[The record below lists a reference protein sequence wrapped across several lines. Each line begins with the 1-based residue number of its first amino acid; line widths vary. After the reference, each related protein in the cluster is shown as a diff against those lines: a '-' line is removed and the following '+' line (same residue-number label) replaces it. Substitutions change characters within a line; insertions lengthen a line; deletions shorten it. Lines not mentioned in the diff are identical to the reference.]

1 MKKIYISPSDQTKN
15 EYAAGGTTEAVQC
28 REIAVL
34 LAHSLERLGFDAKTN
49 IKDGMAARVKES
61 EDFGA
66 DLHVCIHTNAY
77 DEKPGEKEVSGTRLF
92 CYSIGGAGYKACQ
105 AVMARLAPVTPGTSD
120 GISARPELYEVR
132 VPSAP
137 TVYVE
142 VDFHDV
148 PDVADWILAHKADIA
163 EAIAHGV
170 CDYYGVAYKAPATA
184 QTPAAPPDPSDKLY
198 RVQIGAYAVKS
209 NAEAQL
215 AKAKAAGFADAFIVE
230 V

>member
-1 MKKIYISPSDQTKN
+1 MKKIYISPSDQTRN

-34 LAHSLERLGFDAKTN
+34 LAHSLERNGFDAKTN
-49 IKDGMAARVKES
+49 IKAGMAARVEES
-61 EDFGA
+61 QEFGA
-66 DLHVCIHTNAY
+66 DLHVCVHTNAY
-77 DEKPGEKEVSGTRLF
+77 DEKPGQAEVAGTRLF
-92 CYSIGGAGYKACQ
+92 CYAIGGEGYKACQ

-148 PDVADWILAHKADIA
+148 PDVADWIIAHKADIA
-163 EAIAHGV
+163 EAIAHGI
-170 CDYYGVAYKAPATA
+170 CDHYRVAYKAPATA
-184 QTPAAPPDPSDKLY
+184 QTPAAPKDPSGKML
-198 RVQIGAYAVKS
+198 RVQIWAGHNRTYA
-209 NAEAQL
+209 EETL
-215 AKAKAAGFADAFIVE
+215 AKAKAAGFSDAFIVE
-230 V
+230 

>member
-34 LAHSLERLGFDAKTN
+34 LAHSLERNGFDAKTN
-49 IKDGMAARVKES
+49 IKAGMAARVQES

-66 DLHVCIHTNAY
+66 DLHVCIHTNAHNG
-77 DEKPGEKEVSGTRLF
+77 KVAGTRLF
-92 CYSIGGAGYKACQ
+92 CYETGGEGYKACQ

-148 PDVADWILAHKADIA
+148 PDVAAWIVAHKADIA
-163 EAIAHGV
+163 EAIAHGI
-170 CDYYGVAYKAPATA
+170 CDFYGVTYKAPATA
-184 QTPAAPPDPSDKLY
+184 QAPAAPQDPSGKML
-198 RVQIGAYAVKS
+198 RVQIWAGYNRTYA
-209 NAEAQL
+209 EEQL
-215 AKAKAAGFADAFIVE
+215 AKAKAAGFSDAFIAE
-230 V
+230 

>member
-34 LAHSLERLGFDAKTN
+34 LAHSLERNGFDAKTN
-49 IKDGMAARVKES
+49 IKAGMAARVEES
-61 EDFGA
+61 QNFGA
-66 DLHVCIHTNAY
+66 DLHVCIHTNAHNG
-77 DEKPGEKEVSGTRLF
+77 KVAGTRLF
-92 CYSIGGAGYKACQ
+92 CYKIGGEGYKACQ

-148 PDVADWILAHKADIA
+148 PDVADWIIAHKAEIA
-163 EAIAHGV
+163 EAIAHGI
-170 CDYYGVAYKAPATA
+170 CDYYGVAYKASATS
-184 QTPAAPPDPSDKLY
+184 QTPAASTDPSGKMF
-198 RVQIGAYAVKS
+198 RVQVWAGYNRTYA
-209 NAEAQL
+209 EEQL
-215 AKAKAAGFADAFIVE
+215 AKAKAAGFSDAFIAE
-230 V
+230 